1 MVSGCL
7 NTCCMELILNWRV
20 WQPIFAALQH
30 RKVFI
35 RPRQQESDGAK
46 TKNAPGARESGGVSW
61 MLSGTSGSRNIHVLG
76 RSTVTRPETALVD
89 VASTAA
95 SRRPPIPSN
104 PDSRIA
110 AYRNVNPLTRAV
122 FPATT
127 AIDGWR
133 RTPAMTSESI
143 ATPPLP
149 REHRS
154 NISVSVSLSIIMK
167 HGCFLC

>member
-1 MVSGCL
+1 MLKHLLYGVNIELAGL
-7 NTCCMELILNWRV
+7 ATDFCCTATSKGFHSA
-20 WQPIFAALQH
+20 PATG
-30 RKVFI
+30 
-35 RPRQQESDGAK
+35 SDGTE

-76 RSTVTRPETALVD
+76 RSTVARPETALVD

-143 ATPPLP
+143 ATSPLP

-154 NISVSVSLSIIMK
+154 NISVSVSLSIVMK